1 MSRPRIRT
9 RACFAKASAQE
20 ARLYFQGHV
29 LMDHRHGLAVGGRM
43 TSAGGSA
50 ERDAAVV
57 LAAGATRR
65 ARATVAVDKAYDTRD
80 FVATLRALGVTPH
93 VAQNTTNRR
102 SAIDARTTRHPGYTV
117 SQRARKRVE
126 EIFGWLKTVALL
138 RQTRHRGR
146 ARVG

>member
-1 MSRPRIRT
+1 MRRR
-9 RACFAKASAQE
+9 
-20 ARLYFQGHV
+20 G
-29 LMDHRHGLAVGGRM
+29 
-43 TSAGGSA
+43 AGYQLSQRCRKLVHPA
-50 ERDAAVV
+50 
-57 LAAGATRR
+57 
-65 ARATVAVDKAYDTRD
+65 VAVEGLGEVRLDQGQRHKAYDTRD

-102 SAIDARTTRHPGYTV
+102 SAIDARTTRHPGYAL

-146 ARVG
+146 ARVGWVFLFGFAAYNMLRIRNLTWAAA